1 MAAVAAPVRYRKVCS
16 AVHELRTL
24 AAQSGDGQL
33 NPFLTADEVVI
44 AVMDAAVEVVE
55 GVGFTVDRPGDQD
68 AQLRR
73 AVRWAT
79 YARAPVGILHQ
90 RCAKD
95 IARGSLRL
103 LGRAL

>member
-33 NPFLTADEVVI
+33 STFLTADEVVI

-55 GVGFTVDRPGDQD
+55 AVGFAADRPGDAD